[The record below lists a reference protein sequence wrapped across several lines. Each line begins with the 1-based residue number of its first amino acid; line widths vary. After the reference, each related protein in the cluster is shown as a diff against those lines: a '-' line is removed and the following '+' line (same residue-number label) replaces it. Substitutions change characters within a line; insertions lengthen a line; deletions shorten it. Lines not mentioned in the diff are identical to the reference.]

1 MNLLVIVLEGIK
13 QHSLSESFPTSSPQK
28 CFYSEKKYNQ
38 EHVIIQGI
46 WYCSSCWS
54 KFISLLST
62 VKKGTLCKCEIKN
75 KEIRKYIYII

>member
-13 QHSLSESFPTSSPQK
+13 QHSFSPPLLHK
-28 CFYSEKKYNQ
+28 NVFTVKKKYNQ

-54 KFISLLST
+54 KFISVLST

>member
-13 QHSLSESFPTSSPQK
+13 QHSLSPPLLHKNVFTV
-28 CFYSEKKYNQ
+28 KKNNTHYQ
-38 EHVIIQGI
+38 EHVIIPGI
-46 WYCSSCWS
+46 WFCSSCWS

-75 KEIRKYIYII
+75 KEIRNIFVI